1 MATDIHS
8 LWDRVSPLPGGRRI
22 FSFLLGRIVPY
33 TGTIRPRVLE
43 LTATGARI
51 AMRDRR
57 VVRNHLR
64 SLHAIALAN
73 IAELTTGLPLAY
85 AVMPAGRTILLSLT
99 VDFVKK
105 ARGTV
110 TATSSFV
117 APSADHDSEIEIPVE
132 VRDESNEVVAR
143 ARARWRVGPVQRRG

>member
-1 MATDIHS
+1 MATDIRS
-8 LWDRVSPLPGGRRI
+8 LWDRVSPMPGGPRI

-33 TGTIRPRVLE
+33 TGSVRPRVLE

-57 VVRNHLR
+57 AVRNHLH
-64 SLHAIALAN
+64 SIHALALAN

-85 AVMPAGRTILLSLT
+85 AVMPRGRTILLSLT
-99 VDFVKK
+99 VEFVKK
-105 ARGTV
+105 ARGTI

-117 APSADHDSEIEIPVE
+117 PPSADQESEVEIPVE
-132 VRDESNEVVAR
+132 ARDESGDVVVR
-143 ARARWRVGPVQRRG
+143 ARARWRVGPVPRRA